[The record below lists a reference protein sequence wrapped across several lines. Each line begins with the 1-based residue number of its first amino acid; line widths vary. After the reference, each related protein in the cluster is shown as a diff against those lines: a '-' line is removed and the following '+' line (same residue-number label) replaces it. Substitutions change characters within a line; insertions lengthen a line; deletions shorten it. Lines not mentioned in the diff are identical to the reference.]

1 MERIVVCGANAYEQK
16 YYFNKEFS
24 RIPQSVQDDLHILC
38 VLFTEEVGGVFTI
51 GFDEDGELL
60 LETRADDDD
69 ITYDEIASGMMIKKV
84 RDSRQEV
91 FEALQLYYRAL
102 IKKEPI
108 EQIIAEAETV
118 TEDENHDLGCGCRQ
132 YQYQFRSI

>member
-38 VLFTEEVGGVFTI
+38 VLFTEEVRGVFTI

-108 EQIIAEAETV
+108 EQIIAEAESAGLA
-118 TEDENHDLGCGCRQ
+118 EDK
-132 YQYQFRSI
+132 

>member
-1 MERIVVCGANAYEQK
+1 MEKIVVCGANAYEQK
-16 YYFNKEFS
+16 YYFNKQFDK
-24 RIPQSVQDDLHILC
+24 IPQSVQDDLHIIC

-60 LETRADDDD
+60 LETRVDDED
-69 ITYDEIASGMMIKKV
+69 ITYDEIASGMLIKKV

-108 EQIIAEAETV
+108 EQIIAEAESAGLA
-118 TEDENHDLGCGCRQ
+118 EDK
-132 YQYQFRSI
+132 

>member
-1 MERIVVCGANAYEQK
+1 MDRIVVCGANAYEQK

-24 RIPQSVQDDLHILC
+24 KIPQSVQDDLHILC

-69 ITYDEIASGMMIKKV
+69 ITYDEIASGIMIKKV
-84 RDSRQEV
+84 RDSRQDV

-108 EQIIAEAETV
+108 EQIIAEAESAGLA
-118 TEDENHDLGCGCRQ
+118 EDK
-132 YQYQFRSI
+132 

>member
-24 RIPQSVQDDLHILC
+24 RIPQSVQDDLHVLS

-108 EQIIAEAETV
+108 EQIIAEAESAGLA
-118 TEDENHDLGCGCRQ
+118 EDK
-132 YQYQFRSI
+132 

>member
-1 MERIVVCGANAYEQK
+1 MDRIVVCGANAYEQK

-24 RIPQSVQDDLHILC
+24 KIPQSVQDDLHILC

-51 GFDEDGELL
+51 GFDEDGELI

-108 EQIIAEAETV
+108 EQIIAEAESAGLA
-118 TEDENHDLGCGCRQ
+118 EDK
-132 YQYQFRSI
+132 

>member
-24 RIPQSVQDDLHILC
+24 KIPQSVQDDLHILC

-108 EQIIAEAETV
+108 ELIIAEAESAGLA
-118 TEDENHDLGCGCRQ
+118 EDK
-132 YQYQFRSI
+132 

>member
-24 RIPQSVQDDLHILC
+24 KIPQSVQDDLHILC

-102 IKKEPI
+102 IKKESI
-108 EQIIAEAETV
+108 EQIIAEAESAGLA
-118 TEDENHDLGCGCRQ
+118 EDKQEWMK
-132 YQYQFRSI
+132 

>member
-38 VLFTEEVGGVFTI
+38 VLFTEEVGGIFTI

-108 EQIIAEAETV
+108 EQIIAEAESAGLA
-118 TEDENHDLGCGCRQ
+118 EDK
-132 YQYQFRSI
+132 

>member
-1 MERIVVCGANAYEQK
+1 MEKVIVCGANAYEQK
-16 YYFNKEFS
+16 YYFNKDFAQ
-24 RIPQSVQDDLHILC
+24 IPQSVQDDLHILC

-60 LETRADDDD
+60 LQTNADDDD

-91 FEALQLYYRAL
+91 FEALQLYYRA
-102 IKKEPI
+102 IIRKEPI
-108 EQIIAEAETV
+108 EDIIREAE
-118 TEDENHDLGCGCRQ
+118 EAGLAD
-132 YQYQFRSI
+132 S

>member
-24 RIPQSVQDDLHILC
+24 KIPQSVQDDLHILC

-84 RDSRQEV
+84 RDSRQDV

-108 EQIIAEAETV
+108 EQIIAEAESAGLS
-118 TEDENHDLGCGCRQ
+118 EDK
-132 YQYQFRSI
+132 

>member
-1 MERIVVCGANAYEQK
+1 MEKIVVCGANAYEQK

-24 RIPQSVQDDLHILC
+24 KIPQSVQDDLHILC

-84 RDSRQEV
+84 RDSRQGV

-108 EQIIAEAETV
+108 EQIIAEAESAGLA
-118 TEDENHDLGCGCRQ
+118 DDK
-132 YQYQFRSI
+132 

>member
-1 MERIVVCGANAYEQK
+1 MDRIVVCGANAYEQK

-108 EQIIAEAETV
+108 EQIIAEAESAGLA
-118 TEDENHDLGCGCRQ
+118 EDK
-132 YQYQFRSI
+132 

>member
-16 YYFNKEFS
+16 YYFNKEFAK
-24 RIPQSVQDDLHILC
+24 IPQSVQDDLHILC

-108 EQIIAEAETV
+108 EQIIAEAESAG
-118 TEDENHDLGCGCRQ
+118 LGDDK
-132 YQYQFRSI
+132 

>member
-24 RIPQSVQDDLHILC
+24 KIPQSVQDDLHILC

-84 RDSRQEV
+84 RDSRQDV

-108 EQIIAEAETV
+108 EQIIAEAENAGLA
-118 TEDENHDLGCGCRQ
+118 EDK
-132 YQYQFRSI
+132 

>member
-16 YYFNKEFS
+16 YYFNKEFAK
-24 RIPQSVQDDLHILC
+24 IPQSVQDDLHILC

-108 EQIIAEAETV
+108 EQIIAEAE
-118 TEDENHDLGCGCRQ
+118 EKNNDSGN
-132 YQYQFRSI
+132 

>member
-1 MERIVVCGANAYEQK
+1 MDRIVVCGANAYEQK

-24 RIPQSVQDDLHILC
+24 KIPQSVQDDLHILC

-69 ITYDEIASGMMIKKV
+69 VTYDEIASGMMIKKV

-108 EQIIAEAETV
+108 EQIIAEAESAELA
-118 TEDENHDLGCGCRQ
+118 EDK
-132 YQYQFRSI
+132 

>member
-1 MERIVVCGANAYEQK
+1 MDRIVVCGANAYEQK

-24 RIPQSVQDDLHILC
+24 KIPQSVQDDLHILC

-84 RDSRQEV
+84 RDSRQDV

-108 EQIIAEAETV
+108 EQIIAEAESAGLA
-118 TEDENHDLGCGCRQ
+118 EDK
-132 YQYQFRSI
+132 

>member
-24 RIPQSVQDDLHILC
+24 KIPQSVQDDLHILC

-69 ITYDEIASGMMIKKV
+69 VTYDEIASGMMIKKV

-108 EQIIAEAETV
+108 EQIIAEAESAGLA
-118 TEDENHDLGCGCRQ
+118 EDK
-132 YQYQFRSI
+132 

>member
-1 MERIVVCGANAYEQK
+1 MDRIVVCGANAYEQK

-24 RIPQSVQDDLHILC
+24 KIPQSVQDDLHILC

-60 LETRADDDD
+60 LETRADEDD

-108 EQIIAEAETV
+108 EQIIAEAESAGLA
-118 TEDENHDLGCGCRQ
+118 EDK
-132 YQYQFRSI
+132 

>member
-1 MERIVVCGANAYEQK
+1 MEKIVVCGANAYEQK

-24 RIPQSVQDDLHILC
+24 KIPQSVQDDLHILC

-108 EQIIAEAETV
+108 EQIIAEAESAGLA
-118 TEDENHDLGCGCRQ
+118 EDK
-132 YQYQFRSI
+132 

>member
-1 MERIVVCGANAYEQK
+1 MDRIVVCGANAYEQK

-24 RIPQSVQDDLHILC
+24 KIPQSVQDDLHILC

-69 ITYDEIASGMMIKKV
+69 ITYDEIASGMLIKKV

-108 EQIIAEAETV
+108 EQIIAEAESAGLA
-118 TEDENHDLGCGCRQ
+118 EDK
-132 YQYQFRSI
+132 

>member
-108 EQIIAEAETV
+108 ELIIAEAESAGLA
-118 TEDENHDLGCGCRQ
+118 EDK
-132 YQYQFRSI
+132 